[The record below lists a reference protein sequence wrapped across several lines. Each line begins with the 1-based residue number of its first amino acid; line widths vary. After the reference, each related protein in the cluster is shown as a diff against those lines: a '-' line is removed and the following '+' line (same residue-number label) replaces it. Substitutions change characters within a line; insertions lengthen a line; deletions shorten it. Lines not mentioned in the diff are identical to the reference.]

1 MVNATAFAAAL
12 AEEIAPEDR
21 GGGWLTRSP
30 AAKGFAMPEHGATYN
45 IARDN
50 ARVGVQAG
58 AVQGDVRLG
67 VEPDRPADLVEALA
81 GFGSQ
86 LGRAWE
92 DGRLAEDTYIAARA
106 ELGAAEEALQTEAL
120 QTEALQGKGRLPL
133 ALEKLRGL
141 IRGVGERADPPSGG
155 RSGAPMEQPMEQRHA
170 VKRPSATGRSPA
182 HASSLNGLP

>member
-1 MVNATAFAAAL
+1 M
-12 AEEIAPEDR
+12 
-21 GGGWLTRSP
+21 
-30 AAKGFAMPEHGATYN
+30 
-45 IARDN
+45 
-50 ARVGVQAG
+50 
-58 AVQGDVRLG
+58 
-67 VEPDRPADLVEALA
+67 EALA

-106 ELGAAEEALQTEAL
+106 ELGAAEEALQTKALQTEALQTKVL

>member
-21 GGGWLTRSP
+21 GGGWLTRSS

-67 VEPDRPADLVEALA
+67 MEPDRPADLVEALA

-106 ELGAAEEALQTEAL
+106 ELGAAEEAL

>member
-1 MVNATAFAAAL
+1 
-12 AEEIAPEDR
+12 
-21 GGGWLTRSP
+21 
-30 AAKGFAMPEHGATYN
+30 MPEHGATYN

-106 ELGAAEEALQTEAL
+106 ELGAAEEALQTKALQTEAL
-120 QTEALQGKGRLPL
+120 QTEALQTEALQTEALGRVL
-133 ALEKLRGL
+133 
-141 IRGVGERADPPSGG
+141 
-155 RSGAPMEQPMEQRHA
+155 GA
-170 VKRPSATGRSPA
+170 V
-182 HASSLNGLP
+182 